1 MAAATTANMRLYV
14 KMRELYADR
23 NLFVCC
29 TWYKFIFYICCMFC
43 QSTGAA
49 AQIMEPPHNQTVPVN
64 SVARFTCR
72 NASFVVWQ
80 INSTQLLSDE
90 FVETFRVQGFRV
102 DSQND
107 SVLLANATLENNKTS
122 ITCVAGPSPTAL
134 VPSGT
139 AVLIVFG
146 KWWSEQYH
154 IAGIFHRAKL

>member
-1 MAAATTANMRLYV
+1 M
-14 KMRELYADR
+14 
-23 NLFVCC
+23 
-29 TWYKFIFYICCMFC
+29 
-43 QSTGAA
+43 
-49 AQIMEPPHNQTVPVN
+49 
-64 SVARFTCR
+64 
-72 NASFVVWQ
+72 VWQ
-80 INSTQLLSDE
+80 INSTQLLSDV

-146 KWWSEQYH
+146 K
-154 IAGIFHRAKL
+154 